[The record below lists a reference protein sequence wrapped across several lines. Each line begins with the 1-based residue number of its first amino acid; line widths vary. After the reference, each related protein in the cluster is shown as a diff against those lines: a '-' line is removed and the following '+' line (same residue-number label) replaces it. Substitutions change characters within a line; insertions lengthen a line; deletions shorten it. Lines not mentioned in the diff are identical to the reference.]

1 VILSRLQEIKIKVQ
15 PSSILFDSIIPPKP
29 TYNCYPFIMIEEF
42 DKAFSAITPE
52 NNVSASELISNIIH

>member
-1 VILSRLQEIKIKVQ
+1 
-15 PSSILFDSIIPPKP
+15 
-29 TYNCYPFIMIEEF
+29 MIEEF